1 VCSQRA
7 DGHATDHGQGGT
19 DEVLG
24 LPDESLFRA
33 HFEALPK
40 PAYIWRRF
48 GDDFRLIAHNK
59 AAADAAGACVSE
71 TLGMSAK
78 SLHRDFVPR
87 LSRCVESDAVI
98 RDEIDYP
105 MPPNESRRLIV
116 TLIPLAPDIVVQHN
130 EDITSRYRAEEDLRA
145 SEARIRALMKA
156 NPDMLVRVS
165 RDGEYLDVHIP
176 ENVADNL
183 PFRQDRFLGRNVSE
197 LFEPEFAAAHERYR
211 RKALETGE
219 VQLWQYA
226 RTARGTMRYID
237 ARFHRSGDDEVVVAV
252 TDVTN
257 RVDLEREI
265 VNSVER
271 ERNMIGHDLHDGLGQ
286 LLTGVKLMLEPLKR
300 RLAAADPKDGK
311 SLQQA
316 VDLLNQAIAQT
327 SELARGLS
335 PVPRDGGFTL
345 ANALQQLARR
355 TEEFFG
361 ITCRVENADVSKDLT
376 EECSN
381 NLYRIAQEAITNAAK
396 HGNATHI
403 ELRCSIESGRQVLT
417 VEDNGTG
424 MWEPK
429 ASSRG
434 MGLHIMQYRARA
446 IGGEAVLR
454 CRPGGGVIVSCSCP
468 VPMPGE

>member
-1 VCSQRA
+1 MGSEGA
-7 DGHATDHGQGGT
+7 GDDTPAGA
-19 DEVLG
+19 ESELG
-24 LPDESLFRA
+24 LPDERLFRA
-33 HFEALPK
+33 YFENLPK

-48 GDDFRLIAHNK
+48 ADSDFRLIAHNK
-59 AAADAAGACVSE
+59 AAAVASGS
-71 TLGMSAK
+71 
-78 SLHRDFVPR
+78 
-87 LSRCVESDAVI
+87 CVEEEFSALSARRLNETFVQRLFLCAESYTVV

-105 MPPNESRRLIV
+105 DPTGVLRRLIV
-116 TLIPLAPDIVVQHN
+116 TLIPVAPDIVVQHN
-130 EDITSRYRAEEDLRA
+130 EDITDRHRAEQELRA
-145 SEARIRALMKA
+145 SEARSRALMEA

-176 ENVADNL
+176 ERVAKNIPLSRESYLDHNVA
-183 PFRQDRFLGRNVSE
+183 E

-219 VQLWQYA
+219 VQLWQFA
-226 RTARGTMRYID
+226 RIAGGKTHYID
-237 ARFHRSGDDEVVVAV
+237 ARFHRSGEDEVVIAI

-300 RLAAADPKDGK
+300 KVAAADESAGRN
-311 SLQQA
+311 LQQA

-345 ANALQQLARR
+345 ANALQQLAQR

-361 ITCRVENADVSKDLT
+361 IDCRVVSSEVSVELS
-376 EECSN
+376 EESSN

-396 HGNATHI
+396 HGEATSI
-403 ELRCSIESGRQVLT
+403 ELRCYIDNGRQVLT
-417 VEDNGTG
+417 VEDNGRG
-424 MWEPK
+424 LSEPK
-429 ASSRG
+429 TNSRG
-434 MGLHIMQYRARA
+434 MGMHIMQYRARA
-446 IGGEAVLR
+446 IGGEAVVR
-454 CRPGGGVIVSCSCP
+454 CRPGGGVVVWCSCP
-468 VPMPGE
+468 VPLPGA